1 MYVLPP
7 YGKMFPL
14 ANRKGRKKKKK
25 RHDAEKEFT
34 QMVMLL
40 GR

>member
-14 ANRKGRKKKKK
+14 ANRKGEKKKKK
-25 RHDAEKEFT
+25 HDAEKEFT

-40 GR
+40 RR